1 MESPFKINNRKN
13 ISIDDDDAQSN
24 NNSSLTLI
32 HSPNVLLLNSKR
44 PNFNYLESAI
54 HLKSKNMKLDRLKN
68 YTAHR

>member
-32 HSPNVLLLNSKR
+32 HSPNVLLLNSKKPQFQLLR
-44 PNFNYLESAI
+44 VGYPFKVQEHEI
-54 HLKSKNMKLDRLKN
+54 R
-68 YTAHR
+68 

>member
-32 HSPNVLLLNSKR
+32 HSPNVLLLNSKKPQFQLLR
-44 PNFNYLESAI
+44 VSYSFKVQEHEI
-54 HLKSKNMKLDRLKN
+54 R
-68 YTAHR
+68 